1 MLDYGHLV
9 LATGAR
15 NRLLDIPNANLADVR
30 YLRILD
36 ESEALRQRIASARH
50 VVVIGAG
57 FIGLEFAA
65 TARAKGLEVD
75 VVELGTRVMA
85 RAVTAEISDYFQER
99 HTAAGIRIH
108 LGVQA
113 TSIESDG
120 TNVTG
125 VSLSDGR
132 HMPAD
137 LVVVGVGVLP
147 NVELAAEAGLPVAA
161 GIIVDEQLLTSD
173 PNISAIGDCALFA
186 SPRFGGSLRL
196 ESVQNATDHARC
208 VAARLTGDA
217 KPYDGQPWFWSDQ
230 GDDKLQIAGLTTGYD
245 RVVVRGDR
253 AQRVVL
259 GLLLQGRPAGRHRV
273 RQSRRGPRVRTQ
285 DSWPEQVDHAGTGG
299 RSQFRSEGCAGLRR
313 LFGECRMQ
321 RARSGTLADAI
332 RSYRATVLHPGVRRD
347 DEGPPQLPP
356 PSASMARRPSAARRS
371 TPRHWRKQARRESV
385 VPPAS
390 CAATAPTKQSPAPV
404 VSTALTVRPAMI
416 SGLPSIERK
425 HAALAQRH
433 ADDFVLAG
441 LQRSRCL
448 DEAGIIVAVAKF
460 GLRQQAELG
469 FIEDQDIDEIE
480 QLARRIR
487 SPAPD

>member
-1 MLDYGHLV
+1 MTIGTIVIAGAGHAGFQLAASLRQHGFAERVCLINDEAHLPYQRPPLSKAYLKGEGRPDSLMFRPDKFYRDQNIELISDRAAFIDRAARRLVLESGSFLDYGHLV

-15 NRLLDIPNANLADVR
+15 NRLLDIPNATLADVR

-36 ESEALRQRIASARH
+36 ESEALRQRIGTARH

-75 VVELGTRVMA
+75 VLELGTRVMA

-108 LGVQA
+108 LGVQG

-132 HMPAD
+132 HIPAD

-147 NVELAAEAGLPVAA
+147 NVEMAKEAGLPVAA
-161 GIIVDEQLLTSD
+161 GIIVDEYLLTSD

-253 AQRVVL
+253 AARSFSAFCYKQGVL
-259 GLLLQGRPAGRHRV
+259 VGVESVNRAADHVFGRKILGMNRSIA
-273 RQSRRGPRVRTQ
+273 
-285 DSWPEQVDHAGTGG
+285 PEQA
-299 RSQFRSEGCAGLRR
+299 
-313 LFGECRMQ
+313 
-321 RARSGTLADAI
+321 AD
-332 RSYRATVLHPGVRRD
+332 PGFD
-347 DEGPPQLPP
+347 L
-356 PSASMARRPSAARRS
+356 
-371 TPRHWRKQARRESV
+371 K
-385 VPPAS
+385 
-390 CAATAPTKQSPAPV
+390 
-404 VSTALTVRPAMI
+404 
-416 SGLPSIERK
+416 
-425 HAALAQRH
+425 AALA
-433 ADDFVLAG
+433 
-441 LQRSRCL
+441 
-448 DEAGIIVAVAKF
+448 
-460 GLRQQAELG
+460 
-469 FIEDQDIDEIE
+469 
-480 QLARRIR
+480 
-487 SPAPD
+487 

>member
-1 MLDYGHLV
+1 MTQGTVLIVGAGHAGFQVAASLRQHGYGDRICLINDEAHLPYQRPPLSKAYLKGEGRPDSLMFRPDKFYRDQNIELIADRAVSIDRGARRLLLASGTSRDYGHLV

-15 NRLLDIPNANLADVR
+15 NRLLDIPNANLANVR

-36 ESEALRQRIASARH
+36 ESEALRKQIASGQR

-65 TARAKGLEVD
+65 TARIKGLEVD
-75 VVELGTRVMA
+75 VAELASRVMG

-113 TSIESDG
+113 TSIEADG
-120 TNVTG
+120 TKVTG

-132 HMPAD
+132 HLPAD

-147 NVELAAEAGLPVAA
+147 NVELAAEAGLPVAS

-217 KPYDGQPWFWSDQ
+217 KTYDGLPWFWSDQ
-230 GDDKLQIAGLTTGYD
+230 ADDKLQIAGLTTGYD

-253 AQRVVL
+253 AQRSFSAFCYKAGQLVGIESVNRAADHVFGRKIL
-259 GLLLQGRPAGRHRV
+259 GMNR
-273 RQSRRGPRVRTQ
+273 SIE
-285 DSWPEQVDHAGTGG
+285 PEQA
-299 RSQFRSEGCAGLRR
+299 
-313 LFGECRMQ
+313 
-321 RARSGTLADAI
+321 ADL
-332 RSYRATVLHPGVRRD
+332 SFDL
-347 DEGPPQLPP
+347 
-356 PSASMARRPSAARRS
+356 
-371 TPRHWRKQARRESV
+371 K
-385 VPPAS
+385 
-390 CAATAPTKQSPAPV
+390 
-404 VSTALTVRPAMI
+404 
-416 SGLPSIERK
+416 
-425 HAALAQRH
+425 AALA
-433 ADDFVLAG
+433 
-441 LQRSRCL
+441 
-448 DEAGIIVAVAKF
+448 
-460 GLRQQAELG
+460 
-469 FIEDQDIDEIE
+469 
-480 QLARRIR
+480 
-487 SPAPD
+487 